1 MKYLHK
7 TLDILIVA
15 SAASTIVSFATQH
28 ADAFAYSFVAFLV
41 SIGLTMITQPKTE

>member
-1 MKYLHK
+1 MKYLNT

-15 SAASTIVSFATQH
+15 TAASTIVSFATQH

-41 SIGLTMITQPKTE
+41 SIGLTMMTQTKTV